1 MRSLGVSLL
10 KIMQSRGYIT
20 ALGATVT
27 SVPSVLTR
35 KSLVAQWFKG
45 TDPTSIRFA
54 GLLSSP
60 MEITR
65 PFSAAS
71 LANRILPCTLFIAI
85 PAVVRLV
92 SDMVVVKTVSTSNRI
107 NSMANPLD
115 ARPWRGV
122 LRFRNTLTSDF
133 RAEEWTDWED
143 LPRSRLIVE

>member
-1 MRSLGVSLL
+1 
-10 KIMQSRGYIT
+10 
-20 ALGATVT
+20 
-27 SVPSVLTR
+27 
-35 KSLVAQWFKG
+35 
-45 TDPTSIRFA
+45 
-54 GLLSSP
+54 

-71 LANRILPCTLFIAI
+71 LANRNLPWTLFMAI

-92 SDMVVVKTVSTSNRI
+92 SDIVVVKTVSTSNRI
-107 NSMANPLD
+107 NSMAKPLD

-122 LRFRNTLTSDF
+122 LRFRNNLTSAF